1 MLGYLLAAQYAQ
13 SRTALGSGSLA
24 GNSQSV
30 HIAGIMTVFPP
41 QDGQPWPQ
49 IAPGDAGFNPDGI
62 TAATAFALAHETAWP
77 RDLRAH
83 LEAGYF
89 EAPPDNAILGPIQ
102 PRGGPNGLLL
112 RGGRIAA
119 TWGDTRQTDYTF
131 SVAKSYL
138 SICAGLAVDDGL
150 IADLDEPVG
159 ETVRDSGFDSPQ
171 NAPITWRHLLT
182 NTSEWEGELFGKADR
197 IDRNRSLA
205 TEGRG
210 KRGDRAL
217 QAPGTHWE
225 YNDVRVNRLSLAIL
239 RRHARALPEIF
250 ADRIMHP
257 IGASTSWQWRGY
269 ATSMVEINGKQVE
282 SVAGGSHW
290 GGGMCIHA
298 EDQARVGLLMAAQGA
313 WNGQQLISRDWIAQS
328 LQPCPLN
335 ASYGFL
341 WWLNT
346 HRARMPAAPSSS
358 FFAVGAG
365 GNVTWIDPEHDIVA
379 VMRWMDPA
387 AQNDFIALV
396 LGAL

>member
-1 MLGYLLAAQYAQ
+1 MPTTQK
-13 SRTALGSGSLA
+13 LA
-24 GNSQSV
+24 GPGHSV
-30 HIAGIMTVFPP
+30 HSALTMTVFPP
-41 QDGQPWPQ
+41 PNGQPWPLLPPAQ
-49 IAPGDAGFNPDGI
+49 AGFSPAGI
-62 TAATAFALAHETAWP
+62 AAVTNFALAHETPWP

-83 LEAGYF
+83 LQAGYF
-89 EAPPDNAILGPIQ
+89 EAPPDNTIIGPIR

-112 RGGRIAA
+112 RGGHLVAS
-119 TWGDTRQTDYTF
+119 WGDTRQADYTF

-138 SICAGLAVDDGL
+138 SLCAGLAFDDGK

-159 ETVRDSGFDSPQ
+159 ATVHDGGFDSPH
-171 NAPITWRHLLT
+171 NAAIIWRHLLT
-182 NTSEWEGELFGKADR
+182 NTSEWEGELFGKPDS

-210 KRGDRAL
+210 KRGARAL
-217 QAPGTHWE
+217 QAPGSYWE

-239 RRHARALPEIF
+239 HRHAHALPKIF

-257 IGASTSWQWRGY
+257 IGASNSWQWRGY
-269 ATSMVEINGKQVE
+269 STSMVEIDGKPVE

-298 EDQARVGLLMAAQGA
+298 EDQARVGLLMAAHGA